1 MKAKGKEKKTAAA
14 AGTAGRKKASGGKGE
29 AYECRVCGYRLVVDS
44 TGGCAEE
51 HVFLC
56 CGRPMQKK
64 AGK

>member
-1 MKAKGKEKKTAAA
+1 MKTKGKEKKTAAA
-14 AGTAGRKKASGGKGE
+14 AGKEATKKAAGGRGE
-29 AYECRVCGYRLVVDS
+29 AYECRVCGYRLVVDA
-44 TGGCAEE
+44 TGRCTEE

>member
-1 MKAKGKEKKTAAA
+1 MKAKGQEKKAAA
-14 AGTAGRKKASGGKGE
+14 AVKSAGTKKASGGKGE
-29 AYECRVCGYRLVVDS
+29 AYECHVCGYRLVVDS
-44 TGGCAEE
+44 TGCCAEE